1 MRLKKEDG
9 LTILELLIVVA
20 ILAALAGGVVM
31 ILDGAEE
38 DSATKIAKSEILEI
52 KKALLKFKQ
61 DTGYLPKQGP
71 FELAP
76 PNQCNPS
83 NLNGVIPVPPQGKD
97 WFCSPANFLELYE
110 NPLAATTHPL
120 KDWNPDT
127 GRGWR
132 GPYLTRQGEGL
143 VDIGNGVKAD
153 GTGNP
158 LNGDP
163 LLPLL
168 LLEVRGVA
176 DPFVAKQEACSLTNA
191 SDPDPSDPD
200 RCFEWRTSPRP
211 TPPPPDDGKPHDRW
225 GRPYFIFDLDNNN
238 ARISGMGPNK
248 TYDNGTGD
256 DIVLYIFK

>member
-38 DSATKIAKSEILEI
+38 DSSVKIAKSEMLEI
-52 KKALLKFKQ
+52 KKALVKFKQ

-76 PNQCNPS
+76 PNQCNAS
-83 NLNGVIPVPPQGKD
+83 NLNGVVPLPPQGKD

-110 NPLAATTHPL
+110 NPLAATAHPL

-127 GRGWR
+127 ARGWR

-143 VDIGNGVKAD
+143 VDIGDGLIMN
-153 GTGNP
+153 GTGSP
-158 LNGDP
+158 TTIITA
-163 LLPLL
+163 LLA
-168 LLEVRGVA
+168 EVRGVA
-176 DPFVAKQEACSLTNA
+176 DPFVAKPEGS
-191 SDPDPSDPD
+191 
-200 RCFEWRTSPRP
+200 FFVWRTSPGD
-211 TPPPPDDGKPHDRW
+211 TPHDRW
-225 GRPYFIFDLDNNN
+225 GRPYFLFDLDNNN
-238 ARISGMGPNK
+238 ARIVGMGTDK